1 VLCPGTTATN
11 FFAVAG
17 ALPTGLQARRMM
29 TADAVARIAYAGM
42 ARRQRVTIAG
52 IMNRIL
58 AFGAT
63 HTPHF
68 LTLPVAQRLLT
79 EN

>member
-1 VLCPGTTATN
+1 
-11 FFAVAG
+11 
-17 ALPTGLQARRMM
+17 
-29 TADAVARIAYAGM
+29 M
-42 ARRQRVTIAG
+42 ARGERVTIAG
-52 IMNRIL
+52 IINRIL

-68 LTLPVAQRLLT
+68 LTLPVAQRMLT